1 MKKNTDLIQGDLMGF
16 FDNMRKPQGKLGNI
30 QLKSMN
36 KEHTPVSLWGL
47 KHLNIKSDDVILD
60 IGCGG
65 GININRMA
73 EKAKKVY
80 GVDYSIESVKLS
92 REVNEKL
99 IREGKVEIH
108 EGNVKNLP
116 FENDT
121 FDIVTAFETV
131 YFWPDIEKC
140 FGEVK
145 RVLKPGGTFL
155 IGMESNGSD
164 NLIMKFWKHFIDM
177 ELYTDEEITSFLQN
191 NNFSEI
197 TAYIRDGRKKQ
208 EIIKVNGKETRVNDD
223 YNKVSFSDK
232 FVDWV
237 TVVARK

>member
-1 MKKNTDLIQGDLMGF
+1 MGF
-16 FDNMRKPQGKLGNI
+16 FDNMRKPKGKLGNL

-47 KHLNIKSDDVILD
+47 KHLEIDPDDVVLD
-60 IGCGG
+60 VGCGG

-73 EKAKKVY
+73 KKAKMVY
-80 GVDYSIESVKLS
+80 GIDYSIESVNLS
-92 REVNEKL
+92 REVNHQE
-99 IREGKVEIH
+99 ISDGKVNVL
-108 EGNVKNLP
+108 EGNVEKLP
-116 FENDT
+116 FEDET

-145 RVLKPGGTFL
+145 RVLKPGGIFL

-164 NLIMKFWKHFIDM
+164 NLIMKVSEKLIDM
-177 ELYTDEEITSFLQN
+177 TVYNDEEITEFLRN
-191 NNFSEI
+191 NDYSQI
-197 TAYIRDGRKKQ
+197 TVYLRDGKNKK
-208 EIIKVNGKETRVNDD
+208 EIIKEIGGETKTVDDD
-223 YNKVSFSDK
+223 YDHVSFSDK
-232 FVDWV
+232 FVEWM

>member
-1 MKKNTDLIQGDLMGF
+1 MGF
-16 FDNMRKPQGKLGNI
+16 FDNMRKPKGKLGNI

-47 KHLNIKSDDVILD
+47 KHLDIQSDDVILD
-60 IGCGG
+60 VGCGG

-73 EKAKKVY
+73 GKAKKVY

-92 REVNEKL
+92 REVNQEY
-99 IREGKVEIH
+99 IQQGKVEVL
-108 EGNVKNLP
+108 EGNVQALP
-116 FENDT
+116 FEDDR
-121 FDIVTAFETV
+121 FDIVTAFETI

-145 RVLKPGGTFL
+145 RVLKPGGKFL

-164 NLIMKFWKHFIDM
+164 NLVMKVSEKLIDM
-177 ELYTDEEITSFLQN
+177 TVYNDEEVTRFLEN
-191 NNFSEI
+191 NDYSEI
-197 TAYIRDGRKKQ
+197 TVYLRDAKNRQ
-208 EIIKVNGKETRVNDD
+208 EIVKSRGNVKRIDDD
-223 YNKVSFSDK
+223 YDHISFSDK
-232 FVDWV
+232 FVEWM

>member
-1 MKKNTDLIQGDLMGF
+1 MGI
-16 FDNMRKPQGKLGNI
+16 FDNMRKPKGKLGNI

-47 KHLNIKSDDVILD
+47 KHLDIQSDDVILD
-60 IGCGG
+60 VGCGG

-92 REVNEKL
+92 REVNSEY
-99 IREGKVEIH
+99 INQGKVEVL
-108 EGNVKNLP
+108 EGNVQSLP
-116 FENDT
+116 FDDES
-121 FDIVTAFETV
+121 FDIVTAFETI

-145 RVLKPGGTFL
+145 RVLKPGGIFL
-155 IGMESNGSD
+155 IGMESNGSY
-164 NLIMKFWKHFIDM
+164 NLVMKVSEKLIDM
-177 ELYTDEEITSFLQN
+177 TVYNDEEVSEFLKN
-191 NNFSEI
+191 NDYSEI
-197 TAYIRDGRKKQ
+197 TVYLRDAKNKQ
-208 EIIKVNGKETRVNDD
+208 EIVKSNGNVKRIEDD
-223 YNKVSFSDK
+223 YDHISFSDK
-232 FVDWV
+232 FVEWM

>member
-1 MKKNTDLIQGDLMGF
+1 MGF

-47 KHLNIKSDDVILD
+47 KHLNINPDDVILD
-60 IGCGG
+60 VGCGG

-73 EKAKKVY
+73 KDAKKVY
-80 GVDYSIESVKLS
+80 GIDYSIESVKLS

-99 IREGKVEIH
+99 IDNGQVEIH
-108 EGNVKNLP
+108 EGNVKDLP
-116 FENDT
+116 FEDNT

-164 NLIMKFWKHFIDM
+164 NFIMKFWKHFIDM
-177 ELYTDEEITSFLQN
+177 ELYTDNEITSFLQN
-191 NNFSEI
+191 NDFSEI

-208 EIIKVNGKETRVNDD
+208 EIIKINGKETRVNDD
-223 YNKVSFSDK
+223 YSKVSFSNK

-237 TVVARK
+237 TVVAKK

>member
-1 MKKNTDLIQGDLMGF
+1 MGF

-92 REVNEKL
+92 RDVNEKL
-99 IREGKVEIH
+99 IREGKVEIQ
-108 EGNVKNLP
+108 EGNVKNLA
-116 FENDT
+116 FEDDT

-177 ELYTDEEITSFLQN
+177 ELYTDEEITTFLEN

-223 YNKVSFSDK
+223 YNKYPSQISL
-232 FVDWV
+232 
-237 TVVARK
+237 

>member
-1 MKKNTDLIQGDLMGF
+1 MGF

-99 IREGKVEIH
+99 IHEGKVEIQ
-108 EGNVKNLP
+108 EGNVKNLA
-116 FENDT
+116 FEDAT

-177 ELYTDEEITSFLQN
+177 ELYTDEEIATFLEN
-191 NNFSEI
+191 INFSEI

>member
-1 MKKNTDLIQGDLMGF
+1 MGF

-47 KHLNIKSDDVILD
+47 KHLNINPDDVILD
-60 IGCGG
+60 VGCGG

-73 EKAKKVY
+73 KDAKKVY
-80 GVDYSIESVKLS
+80 GIDYSIESVKLS

-99 IREGKVEIH
+99 IDNGQVEIH
-108 EGNVKNLP
+108 EGNVKDLP
-116 FENDT
+116 FEDNT

-164 NLIMKFWKHFIDM
+164 NFIMKFIC
-177 ELYTDEEITSFLQN
+177 
-191 NNFSEI
+191 
-197 TAYIRDGRKKQ
+197 
-208 EIIKVNGKETRVNDD
+208 
-223 YNKVSFSDK
+223 VSHRPDP
-232 FVDWV
+232 
-237 TVVARK
+237 